1 MKKVIAS
8 VAFVLTLG
16 LVQTQAQST
25 DSSTQST
32 QSDTSRIKYEYYP
45 EANVY
50 YNDVSRN
57 YWYYDSASSQWQSAA
72 QLPSSYSINERS
84 KKNTFYYNGGDVWKD
99 NAKHMKTYGNKSKS
113 KKPTK
118 SGGQ

>member
-1 MKKVIAS
+1 MKKLIAS

-16 LVQTQAQST
+16 LVQTQAQSAN
-25 DSSTQST
+25 SPTQST
-32 QSDTSRIKYEYYP
+32 DTTRMKYEYYP
-45 EANVY
+45 DANIY

-84 KKNTFYYNGGDVWKD
+84 KKNSFYYNGGDVWKD
-99 NAKHMKTYGNKSKS
+99 NAKHVKTYGNKKS
-113 KKPTK
+113 KKPTN
-118 SGGQ
+118 SGE